1 MKRDSRQ
8 ERQQPT
14 NHRIGGLLLSYHYY
28 TVMLTMY
35 VTVYYALF
43 QSCFA
48 CINQNGA
55 LQVEKPPPAFLQAGA
70 SYISGAFSLAI
81 VVSLW

>member
-1 MKRDSRQ
+1 MKRDSHQ
-8 ERQQPT
+8 ERQPT
-14 NHRIGGLLLSYHYY
+14 NRRIGGLLSSYHYY
-28 TVMLTMY
+28 TVILAMY
-35 VTVYYALF
+35 ITVYYALF

-55 LQVEKPPPAFLQAGA
+55 LQAEKLPPAKMQAGA